1 MYYIRKKQK
10 RPDPIV
16 NMDATK
22 ALMECVNTDG
32 SEAKVTK
39 VSKRT
44 RPDDATEVPEVQSSI
59 TLSGYQNAISF
70 NSSDSD
76 VAHLKQLQP
85 DSHLKLKRIGNKYFF
100 NGADGQTHELCET
113 TVQQLECDGN
123 FRAINLP
130 LLRTC
135 YSMIQQN
142 PALVDY
148 EKHTIKPVK
157 IYIPDLLAKMGKQE
171 YPDKKQIQELYNEFC
186 AFRDLIAVVKLPGYN
201 GASFVPIVYIGEYN
215 AEKNTVE
222 FASPYFDY
230 LCRTLRSAAIKRL
243 PSGKPKIEKGKTI
256 YNPTH
261 SYLVKES
268 IMSCRS
274 IMAIETVDIIVKTIE
289 MAGGRSAHISA
300 KTIVDRNVYLK
311 EQLENTIPKHQGRVL
326 QRCFSKAFELLRTET
341 RLTEVYKNIS
351 LPDPNDVNMIPK
363 PSTLDKTIYNF
374 THEGKVKLKTK

>member
-32 SEAKVTK
+32 SE
-39 VSKRT
+39 SNRGRRY
-44 RPDDATEVPEVQSSI
+44 RPNDATEVPDTQSSI

-70 NSSDSD
+70 NDTESD
-76 VAHLKQLQP
+76 VAHLKRLQP
-85 DSHLKLKRIGNKYFF
+85 NSHLKLKRVGNKYFF
-100 NGADGQTHELCET
+100 TGADGVDHELCET
-113 TVQQLECDGN
+113 TVQQLECNGN

-157 IYIPDLLAKMGKQE
+157 IYIPDLLKKMGKDE
-171 YPDKKQIQELYNEFC
+171 HPDQKQINEMYNEFC
-186 AFRDLIAVVKLPGYN
+186 AFRDLIAVVKLPGYK
-201 GASFVPIVYIGEYN
+201 GVSLVPIIYIGEYN
-215 AEKNTVE
+215 MSENTVE

-230 LCRTLRSAAIKRL
+230 LCRTLHSASIKRL
-243 PSGKPKIEKGKTI
+243 PNGKPKIEKGKAV

-261 SYLVKES
+261 SYLIKES
-268 IMSCRS
+268 IMSCKS

-289 MAGGRSAHISA
+289 MAGGKGAHISA
-300 KTIVDRNVYLK
+300 KTIVDRNIYLK

-326 QRCFSKAFELLRTET
+326 QRCFSKTFELLRTET
-341 RLTEVYKNIS
+341 RLTEMYKNIS
-351 LPDPNDVNMIPK
+351 LPDPNNVNMIPK

-374 THEGKVKLKTK
+374 THEGKIKPKAK